1 MGKDRAAAFVQLID
15 GQLRDIYTGAP
26 LLGTGQ
32 ELMGLINRPGRGAIY
47 IIGSGELQQDGRRLF
62 RGFGIYELLL
72 TPIFEPVYLGRD
84 RGLTQVWKVSASS
97 RANAQLPSSDRNN

>member
-1 MGKDRAAAFVQLID
+1 LAIS
-15 GQLRDIYTGAP
+15 

-32 ELMGLINRPGRGAIY
+32 ELMDLINRPDRGAIY

-84 RGLTQVWKVSASS
+84 GLTRVWKVSASS
-97 RANAQLPSSDRNN
+97 RASAQLSSADRNN